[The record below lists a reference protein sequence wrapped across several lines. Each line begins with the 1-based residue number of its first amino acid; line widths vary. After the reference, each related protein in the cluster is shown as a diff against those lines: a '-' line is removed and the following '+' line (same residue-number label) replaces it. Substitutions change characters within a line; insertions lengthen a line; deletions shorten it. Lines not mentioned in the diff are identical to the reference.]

1 MIVVRL
7 AGGLGNQMFQYAAG
21 LALAEQNG
29 DRLAIDASA
38 FQAGQGRGETLRSL
52 GVTDFCLTAPIL
64 PADEAARWRNP
75 LGIFSRLGR
84 QVSRRLLRRYFVD
97 WHPSVMRLRGD
108 TYLEGYFQSE
118 RYFAAIQAR
127 IRQEFT
133 LRPEL
138 VQATVALRDKIEAMG
153 PSSVAMHVRRGDY
166 VSNGKTA
173 RSYNVCGPD
182 YFRRAIERVRQQ
194 VPGAR
199 LVLFS
204 DDVDWTLQNVPEA
217 ADALVIAREAAAT
230 QSALRPSQELSLL
243 AACRHAIISN
253 STFGWWGAYLNPI
266 RDRLV
271 IVPDHWT
278 NDARP
283 RHPNIVP
290 VGWTAVRA

>member
-52 GVTDFCLTAPIL
+52 GVTDFDLSAPIL
-64 PADEAARWRNP
+64 PLEEAMRWRNP
-75 LGIFSRLGR
+75 LGIVSRLGR
-84 QVSRRLLRRYFVD
+84 QVSRRLMRRHFVD
-97 WHPSVMRLRGD
+97 WHPSVMRRRGNV
-108 TYLEGYFQSE
+108 YLEGYFQSE
-118 RYFAAIQAR
+118 RYFSSNQAR
-127 IRQEFT
+127 VLKEFT

-138 VQATVALRDKIEAMG
+138 ARGTAALRDKIEALG

-166 VSNGKTA
+166 VSNDKTA
-173 RSYNVCGPD
+173 RRYNVCGPD
-182 YFRRAIERVRQQ
+182 YFRRAIERVCQHE
-194 VPGAR
+194 PGAS

-204 DDVDWTLQNVPEA
+204 DDVDWTLQNLPETA
-217 ADALVIAREAAAT
+217 RALVIAHEAAAD
-230 QSALRPSQELSLL
+230 QAALRPAQELCLM

-253 STFGWWGAYLNPI
+253 STFGWWGAYLNPD
-266 RDRLV
+266 RNRLV
-271 IVPDHWT
+271 IVPDRWT

-290 VGWTAVRA
+290 AGWIPVKA